1 MVALLTNSSIAGN
14 GGGKKSC
21 RNYEYKP
28 LKIQQMTNEAIQ
40 IDNPQ
45 SPACFLPHVIGCLSF
60 FNADNLEIMRGFKDN
75 EFDLAIVDPPY
86 GIERFKKPSGKT
98 RFKSSKLM
106 QEEGLTWDNK
116 PTAEYWN
123 ELFRIS
129 RNQIVWGANN
139 FTMPPSEY
147 FLIWNKK
154 QTVDNFAS
162 AEYAWVSMG
171 LKKPAKVY
179 EYGIHKHNAIT
190 KIHPTE
196 KPVDLYQFIIKHYV
210 NENEKILDTH
220 LGSGSIA
227 VAIEMANR
235 LDKMNL
241 KFVGIE
247 IDKEYFEKALN
258 RIEQYCR
265 QGTLFF

>member
-1 MVALLTNSSIAGN
+1 MNEDTNLQISTN
-14 GGGKKSC
+14 P
-21 RNYEYKP
+21 P
-28 LKIQQMTNEAIQ
+28 LVIP
-40 IDNPQ
+40 D
-45 SPACFLPHVIGCLSF
+45 VIGCLSF

-86 GIERFKKPSGKT
+86 GIERFKRGSL
-98 RFKSSKLM
+98 RFDKSNNYKNGI
-106 QEEGLTWDNK
+106 EWDNK
-116 PTAEYWN
+116 PMQLYWD
-123 ELFRIS
+123 ELFRVS
-129 RNQIVWGANN
+129 KNQIVWGANN

-179 EYGIHKHNAIT
+179 DYGIHKHNTIT

-241 KFVGIE
+241 QFVGIE
-247 IDKEYFEKALN
+247 IDKEYYGKALN

-265 QGTLFF
+265 QGTLSF